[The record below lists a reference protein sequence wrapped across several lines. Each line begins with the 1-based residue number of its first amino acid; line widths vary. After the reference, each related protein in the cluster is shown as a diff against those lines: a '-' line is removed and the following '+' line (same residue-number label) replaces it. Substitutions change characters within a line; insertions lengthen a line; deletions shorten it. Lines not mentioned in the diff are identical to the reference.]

1 MANSQFSSK
10 NIKIE
15 NSTFVTPLI
24 SFYSLQE
31 NLNVKNST
39 FVVNSFDI
47 FAGNSE
53 KVFAAQFVNNTL
65 LALYNISLVKG
76 VYSFVGNIFKGNIKL
91 AEYSNI
97 TSSYNAYSK
106 ENEQYVFISKK
117 DVLLDDDQYNLLL
130 DNTDGE
136 WICSRK
142 NGGFTPTIAP
152 LTDSLSD
159 GTTILFPLSETSVVT
174 DQRGEKRN
182 ELTCMG
188 ACELISETET
198 DTIIPISLNGVPTLF
213 TPYNL
218 NGKNDIFMPGYEVYI
233 YNVYGGLICH
243 STNGWDG
250 KKNDEFLPAGTYVYV
265 LMMGD
270 EKKKGTVILSR

>member
-1 MANSQFSSK
+1 M
-10 NIKIE
+10 
-15 NSTFVTPLI
+15 
-24 SFYSLQE
+24 
-31 NLNVKNST
+31 
-39 FVVNSFDI
+39 
-47 FAGNSE
+47 
-53 KVFAAQFVNNTL
+53 
-65 LALYNISLVKG
+65 KG
-76 VYSFVGNIFKGNIKL
+76 VYSFVGNILKGPITMEEN
-91 AEYSNI
+91 SNV

-106 ENEQYVFISKK
+106 DNEQYVFISKK

-174 DQRGEKRN
+174 DQRGRKRN